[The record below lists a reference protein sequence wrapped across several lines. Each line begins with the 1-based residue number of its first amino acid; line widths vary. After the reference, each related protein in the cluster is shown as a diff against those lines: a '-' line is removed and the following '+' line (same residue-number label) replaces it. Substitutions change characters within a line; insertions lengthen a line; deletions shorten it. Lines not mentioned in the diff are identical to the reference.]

1 MHLFTTIHVNL
12 STLLIGM
19 FFALV
24 GGYAIGYI
32 LRKMLV
38 ESKIKNSEEQGRKII
53 MEAEREA
60 ENRSKTAAIEA
71 REKRLAAKAE
81 MENELKQKREEIRD
95 LENEFRKKEDGLR
108 ASVQKTTEL
117 EKVYKEKLQRLEGE
131 EKRLVEEKQ
140 RYLDLAEEEIRR
152 LETISSITAEQAREE
167 IRRKVVDEA
176 RLEAAKEVKK
186 IEEKARRGAEDEAR
200 RLITESIQRLASD
213 HVAETSVA
221 VVELPNDDIKGRIIG
236 REGRNIRAL
245 EQATGMDLIIDDTP
259 GAVVLSGFNPVRREI
274 ARRAL
279 EKLTQDGRIHP
290 GRIEEVVNK
299 CKKEVNQQILEAGE
313 QAVIDLEL
321 DNIHPDMVKLLGRL
335 KYRTSYTQNVLE
347 HVKEVAW
354 ICGGIAAELGLDV
367 KLAKRAGLLHDI
379 GKAVDQQEDGTHTQ
393 LGIEIARRYNEHEY
407 VINSIASHHED
418 EEPTSLYAVL
428 VSAGDTISASRP
440 GARRE
445 MLETYVKR
453 MSKLE
458 EIGDSFKGVEKT
470 YAIQAGREVR
480 IIVLPDGVDD
490 TGADMLAKDVA
501 RRIEKEVTYPGEIK
515 VTVVRETRYSQVAR

>member
-19 FFALV
+19 FVALV
-24 GGYAIGYI
+24 GGYFVGYLI
-32 LRKMLV
+32 RKMLI
-38 ESKIKNSEEQGRKII
+38 ESKLKNSEEAGQKII
-53 MEAEREA
+53 QEAQREA
-60 ENRSKTAAIEA
+60 ENRLKTAVIEA
-71 REKRLAAKAE
+71 KEKRLAAKAE
-81 MENELKQKREEIRD
+81 IENELKTKRDEIRE
-95 LENEFRKKEDGLR
+95 LENNFRKKEDDLR
-108 ASVQKTTEL
+108 SSTQKNTEL
-117 EKVYKEKLQRLEGE
+117 EKQYNLKLAGVAEREKSLEV
-131 EKRLVEEKQ
+131 EKNKYIELT
-140 RYLDLAEEEIRR
+140 AEEIKK
-152 LETISSITAEQAREE
+152 LEVVGSFTAEQAREE
-167 IRRKVVDEA
+167 IRNKVVDEA
-176 RLEAAKEVKK
+176 KLDAAKEVKK
-186 IEEKARRGAEDEAR
+186 IEERARNTAEDRAR
-200 RLITESIQRLASD
+200 TLITEAVQRLASD

-221 VVELPNDDIKGRIIG
+221 VVELPSDDIKGRIIG

-245 EQATGMDLIIDDTP
+245 EHCTGIDLIIDDTP

-299 CKKEVNQQILEAGE
+299 CKKEVNQEILRAGE
-313 QAVIDLEL
+313 QTVIDLEL
-321 DNIHPDMVKLLGRL
+321 DNIHPEMVKLLGRL

-354 ICGGIAAELGLDV
+354 ICGHIAAELGLDI

-379 GKAVDQQEDGTHTQ
+379 GKAIDQQEDGTHTQ
-393 LGIEIARRYNEHEY
+393 LGIEIATRHNEHPF

-418 EEPTSLYAVL
+418 EEPTSVYAVL
-428 VSAGDTISASRP
+428 VCAADTISASRP

-480 IIVLPDGVDD
+480 IIVVPEGVTDAE
-490 TGADMLAKDVA
+490 ADIMAKDVA
-501 RRIEKEVTYPGEIK
+501 RRIEKEVTYPGEIR
-515 VTVVRETRYSQVAR
+515 VTVVRESRFSHVAR